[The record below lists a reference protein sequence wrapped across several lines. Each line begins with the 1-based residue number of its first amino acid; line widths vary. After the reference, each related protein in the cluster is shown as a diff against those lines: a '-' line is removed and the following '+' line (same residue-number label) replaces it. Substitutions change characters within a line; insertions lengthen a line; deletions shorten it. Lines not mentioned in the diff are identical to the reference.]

1 MHAHAAAKDSGGTR
15 PPKRVSARRG
25 QRGTS
30 PDGPARF
37 RYLYTIIYLDVNGYL
52 HVRGVI
58 MVWQLV
64 FLFARCPL
72 EPLR

>member
-1 MHAHAAAKDSGGTR
+1 MHAHAAAKDSGGLR

-30 PDGPARF
+30 PDGPALF

-52 HVRGVI
+52 YVRCVI
-58 MVWQLV
+58 MVKQFVLV
-64 FLFARCPL
+64 LASCPSEL
-72 EPLR
+72 LR

>member
-1 MHAHAAAKDSGGTR
+1 MHAHAAAKDSGGLR

-30 PDGPARF
+30 PDGPALF

-52 HVRGVI
+52 YVHCVI
-58 MVWQLV
+58 MVWQFVLQ
-64 FLFARCPL
+64 FARCPL

>member
-1 MHAHAAAKDSGGTR
+1 MHAHAAAKDSGGLR

-37 RYLYTIIYLDVNGYL
+37 CYLYIIIYLDVNGYL
-52 HVRGVI
+52 NVRCVI

-64 FLFARCPL
+64 PLFARCPL